1 MTILTHNAVA
11 KRAEMDNY
19 IFSLFSEY
27 HDDSSLQDAGK
38 KQRTAVKKNIQ
49 NNKKKRKQFQSGSK

>member
-38 KQRTAVKKNIQ
+38 KERTN
-49 NNKKKRKQFQSGSK
+49 GSEKIK

>member
-1 MTILTHNAVA
+1 MTILTHNSVA

-38 KQRTAVKKNIQ
+38 KERTAVKKTKL
-49 NNKKKRKQFQSGSK
+49 KKTKAISEWK